1 MLNIYNLNFIPS
13 KNNIQINTSFFY
25 IWNREIMTMNYKAGG
40 VWFTV
45 SVAPEFCIRM
55 HVEGLVERT
64 ELMPRSEAG
73 DVSLRVSPTHS
84 ED

>member
-1 MLNIYNLNFIPS
+1 
-13 KNNIQINTSFFY
+13 
-25 IWNREIMTMNYKAGG
+25 MTMNYKAGG